1 LKNKILDQD
10 KINKIVKRLA
20 YQILESNLNSSEIIL
35 IGIYENGYNLANVIF
50 KELKLI
56 TKINTE
62 LYFAKV
68 NKKSPLDNIVFEC
81 EKEYLRNKSIVLIDD
96 VLNTGKTLIYCVKS
110 LLDNELSSF
119 KTVVL
124 IDRNHKKFPI
134 KVDYKGI
141 SISTSIADH
150 IELVFEK
157 NNTHALIK

>member
-56 TKINTE
+56 TMINTE

>member
-81 EKEYLRNKSIVLIDD
+81 EKEYLRYKSIVLIDD

>member
-1 LKNKILDQD
+1 MKNKILDQD

-35 IGIYENGYNLANVIF
+35 IGIYENGYNLAIVIF
-50 KELKLI
+50 KELILI

-96 VLNTGKTLIYCVKS
+96 VLNTGKTLISCVKS

>member
-1 LKNKILDQD
+1 M
-10 KINKIVKRLA
+10 
-20 YQILESNLNSSEIIL
+20 
-35 IGIYENGYNLANVIF
+35 
-50 KELKLI
+50 
-56 TKINTE
+56 
-62 LYFAKV
+62 
-68 NKKSPLDNIVFEC
+68 
-81 EKEYLRNKSIVLIDD
+81 RNKSIVLIDD